1 MTNGPEREWW
11 DRREPERFHAV
22 DASRRQGW
30 DMVIWGRVPG
40 RPWQAVP
47 GIAHEPEI
55 SED

>member
-1 MTNGPEREWW
+1 MTNGPDREWW